1 MTVTEL
7 AIKGGPRTVP
17 EGTIQPWPW
26 ITEEDKKAVM
36 EALERATPWRYP
48 YEEITGLEA
57 DWAAFVGVKHALA
70 CNSGTASLHM
80 CVAAA
85 GVGPGDEVLVP
96 AFTFLAS
103 ASCVLHSNGIPIFVD
118 IEPETCTIDPSKI
131 EERITDRTKA
141 IVAVDIHGVPCSYD
155 EIHEIAA
162 RYGLYVIE
170 DGAQAHGSIYKGRQ
184 VGSLGHMA
192 GCSLNGSKN
201 LSALAEGGLFTT
213 DDDRLAELAARVR
226 MFGEVVRPGEPR
238 RYNAYM
244 MGWNY
249 RTDPLQAAFARSQ
262 LRRLPELT
270 AARQRNCE
278 HLTSRIKDLP
288 SVRVQQVPPDR
299 THSYFFYPFRVQP
312 YKDGIDV
319 PVWAFRDALAE
330 ALQAEGV
337 PAQRWQ
343 PHLVPEQ
350 TLFQFRDAYGKGCP
364 WSCPFAR
371 QGITYDAA
379 EYPEARRLVEEALYI
394 GHSTGGLGPP
404 NDLTLMNLYADAFE
418 KVLVGHLDELVA
430 LALEKVQAAG

>member
-1 MTVTEL
+1 MSEL
-7 AIKGGPRTVP
+7 AIKGGERTVP
-17 EGTIQPWPW
+17 EGMIKPWPW

-36 EALERATPWRYP
+36 EALEKATPWRYP
-48 YEEITGLEA
+48 FEEITALEQE
-57 DWAAFVGVKHALA
+57 WAEFTGMKHCLA

-85 GVGPGDEVLVP
+85 GIGPGDEVLVP

-118 IEPETCTIDPSKI
+118 IEPNTCTIDPNKI

-141 IVAVDIHGVPCSYD
+141 IIAVDIHGMPCYYD
-155 EIHEIAA
+155 EIHAIAEK
-162 RYGLYVIE
+162 YGLYVIE
-170 DGAQAHGSIYKGRQ
+170 DGAQAHGSTYKGKP

-213 DDDRLAELAARVR
+213 NDDHLAELAARVR

-238 RYNAYM
+238 KYNAYM

-262 LRRLPELT
+262 LRRLPEMT
-270 AARQRNCE
+270 AARQANCE
-278 HLTSRIKDLP
+278 HLTKRIRELP
-288 SVRVQQVPPDR
+288 GIKVQEVPPDR
-299 THSYFFYPFRVQP
+299 THSYFFYVWRCQP

-330 ALQAEGV
+330 CLQAEGV
-337 PAQRWQ
+337 PARRWQ
-343 PHLVPEQ
+343 RYTIPEQ
-350 TLFQFRDAYGKGCP
+350 SLFQFRDGYGKGCP
-364 WSCPFAR
+364 WSCPHAR
-371 QGITYDAA
+371 QGIVYDGA
-379 EYPEARRLVEEALYI
+379 EYPEAKRLIEEFLCV

-404 NDLTLMNLYADAFE
+404 NGIELMDLYGDAFE
-418 KVLVGHLDELVA
+418 KVLVDHQDELIA
-430 LALEKVQAAG
+430 MAKEKAAQAGG